1 MSRIWNKPRSKA
13 SLQRG
18 RHKQSNT
25 TLKPHTSSL
34 RGRRKVFVALS
45 GGVDSAVAAYLLKKQ
60 GYEVK
65 GVFMKNFTG
74 THQNL
79 AGECDWQRERDDA
92 AAVARRLR
100 IPFEVW
106 DFERQYHR
114 YVVDYFFREYE
125 RGRTPNPDIR
135 CNQYVKIPLFLK
147 RALAEGAD
155 FIATGHYVRKS
166 KIPASPAGRNNQKSK
181 LENYKLLNGLDG
193 NKDQSYFLYT
203 LTQRQLK
210 YLIFP
215 VGEMA
220 KVEVRK
226 LAKRLKLPVAEKPD
240 SQGIC
245 FIGEVKIVDF
255 LKTRL
260 VERPGVIVDTC
271 GRVLGQHRGLSFY
284 TIGQREGLGLANG
297 PWYTIGRNRR
307 ANQLIIGKKT
317 EQKFI
322 MSSRCL
328 TGKPHW
334 IGEQPKLPA
343 VLQVRH
349 RYRHPVF
356 TARVDRHSTGLRI
369 TFNRPQ
375 RAITPGQSAV
385 IYVKTRLG
393 LVVMGGAVID
403 KVEKTT
409 FAW

>member
-18 RHKQSNT
+18 GHKQSNT

-45 GGVDSAVAAYLLKKQ
+45 GGVNSAVAAYLLKKQ

-74 THQNL
+74 THENL

-92 AAVARRLR
+92 AAVARRLK

-155 FIATGHYVRKS
+155 FIATGHYARRS
-166 KIPASPAGRNNQKSK
+166 ESRITNHESRFQ
-181 LENYKLLNGLDG
+181 LLNGQDDS
-193 NKDQSYFLYT
+193 KDQSYFLYT
-203 LTQRQLK
+203 LTQKQLK
-210 YLIFP
+210 YLLFP

-385 IYVKTRLG
+385 IYVKTRSG
-393 LVVMGGAVID
+393 LMVMGGAVID